1 MRRNKRIKEKGI
13 TLVALVIT
21 IIILLILAAIAIASL
36 TGENGLFARARQAR
50 EETLTAQED
59 ELRRLTM
66 LEAAANLENTTHT
79 DDSTGK
85 DVTVT
90 IPAGFAVS
98 QVEGENTIANG
109 LVIIDKNGN
118 EWVWI
123 EVPESVTVDRAT
135 DDEIENALIGYV
147 TEYRDS
153 NYSDTWYEGC
163 GLEKDEYYVKYSE
176 MLQSI
181 KANNGFFIGRYE
193 VGADVQVIKNDNK
206 SRKAYI
212 QQNKIPY
219 NYVACSQAQELSSTL
234 SPTNKKTS
242 SLMFGI
248 QWDLVLKFLKING
261 KWNTNNDA
269 NWYLTNYSSDWGN
282 FLDSNFVITNTK
294 AMFTLDPTIL
304 NSYQEITEKYEKV
317 SSHSILLSTGATN
330 RNKVLNIYDLA
341 GNLNEWTLEHSK
353 ENEQEQPC
361 CNRGGSYLYIG
372 VVSARIKYSLSGNA
386 YNVGFRS
393 ALY

>member
-1 MRRNKRIKEKGI
+1 
-13 TLVALVIT
+13 
-21 IIILLILAAIAIASL
+21 
-36 TGENGLFARARQAR
+36 
-50 EETLTAQED
+50 
-59 ELRRLTM
+59 
-66 LEAAANLENTTHT
+66 
-79 DDSTGK
+79 
-85 DVTVT
+85 
-90 IPAGFAVS
+90 
-98 QVEGENTIANG
+98 
-109 LVIIDKNGN
+109 
-118 EWVWI
+118 
-123 EVPESVTVDRAT
+123 
-135 DDEIENALIGYV
+135 
-147 TEYRDS
+147 
-153 NYSDTWYEGC
+153 
-163 GLEKDEYYVKYSE
+163 